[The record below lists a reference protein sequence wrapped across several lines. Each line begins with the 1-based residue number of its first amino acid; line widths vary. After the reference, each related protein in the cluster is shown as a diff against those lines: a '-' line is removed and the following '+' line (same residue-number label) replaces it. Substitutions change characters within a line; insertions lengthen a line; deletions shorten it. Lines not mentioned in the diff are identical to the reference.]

1 MLLQTSLQVTAPPAA
16 EPATIELV
24 RQHCRIDSTVDDDL
38 LASYLTAARIMA
50 EGYLSRALITQTLL
64 WTVRPSSML
73 RPEQSRL
80 WQPLRM
86 PRAPVQSIVSVSA
99 LDDLGN
105 TTTIAPAA
113 FPVSSAYE
121 VSGYYTD
128 LALEPGSLAVGSS
141 TPMIGGLLLHQ
152 TRMQYIQVS
161 MIAGFGDTAAA
172 VPLPIVQAIL
182 LTVAFLYEHRGDDGG
197 DIPRAAEWLLD
208 RYRVPFL
215 GG

>member
-1 MLLQTSLQVTAPPAA
+1 MLLQTTLQVTAQPAV

-24 RQHCRIDSTVDDDL
+24 RQHCRIDSTADDDL

-80 WQPLRM
+80 RQPLRL

-128 LALEPGSLAVGSS
+128 LAIEPGSLAIGPS
-141 TPMIGGLLLHQ
+141 TPMTGGLPLHQ
-152 TRMQYIQVS
+152 TRIQYLQVS

-197 DIPRAAEWLLD
+197 DMPRAAEWLLD
-208 RYRVPFL
+208 RYRLVFF